1 MKQLSKLLQ
10 VVTVPK
16 ARASIVWVIGEYHQ
30 HVPLLAPDVLR
41 ILAKSFT
48 EEVQHRIAFSATLR
62 HWCSSPTDGL
72 FYAAHRPSS
81 SSCKH

>member
-1 MKQLSKLLQ
+1 VKQLSKLLQ
-10 VVTVPK
+10 DVTVPK

-48 EEVQHRIAFSATLR
+48 EEVLCSPALSTAASSLAIADLR
-62 HWCSSPTDGL
+62 MRMSRL
-72 FYAAHRPSS
+72 NL
-81 SSCKH
+81 SSCKR

>member
-1 MKQLSKLLQ
+1 VVKQLSKLLQ

-48 EEVQHRIAFSATLR
+48 EEVHHRDCQR
-62 HWCSSPTDGL
+62 H
-72 FYAAHRPSS
+72 AAPLVFQSN
-81 SSCKH
+81 